1 MTNSFPRRLAQAA
14 IAYHEVGQF
23 GDSPEIRIIG
33 RESAG
38 HYTHDTERNGYWVQ
52 AEVFV
57 PAHEIE
63 PEPGPTYD
71 VWIAEPGAHT
81 LARALGGFTEHHK
94 PWAWQS
100 CGTTFTCD
108 DDPDGKGARHFAHD
122 YARHLRATYPCAFVA
137 VRRADKG
144 LPPPVRCE

>member
-1 MTNSFPRRLAQAA
+1 MSDYGHWDSDPRFPVEDWKA
-14 IAYHEVGQF
+14 EVAN
-23 GDSPEIRIIG
+23 DETR
-33 RESAG
+33 
-38 HYTHDTERNGYWVQ
+38 TGYWAWV
-52 AEVFV
+52 EHKIDLGD
-57 PAHEIE
+57 PD

-94 PWAWQS
+94 PWTWQS

-108 DDPDGKGARHFAHD
+108 DDPDGKGARHFAHEH
-122 YARHLRATYPCAFVA
+122 ARYLRDTYPCAFVA

-144 LPPPVRCE
+144 LPLPVRCEA

>member
-33 RESAG
+33 RESTG
-38 HYTHDTERNGYWVQ
+38 HYTRDTERNGYWVQ

-57 PAHEIE
+57 PESEIE

-71 VWIAEPGAHT
+71 VWIAEPDDWT
-81 LARALGGFTEHHK
+81 
-94 PWAWQS
+94 WQS
-100 CGTTFTCD
+100 CGTTFTCND
-108 DDPDGKGARHFAHD
+108 NPDGKGARHFAHD

-144 LPPPVRCE
+144 LPPPVRCDP